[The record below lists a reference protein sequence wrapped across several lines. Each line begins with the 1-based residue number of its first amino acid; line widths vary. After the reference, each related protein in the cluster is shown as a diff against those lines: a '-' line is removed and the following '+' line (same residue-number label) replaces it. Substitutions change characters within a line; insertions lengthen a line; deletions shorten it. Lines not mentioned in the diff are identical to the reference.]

1 MWMDGKRLGVVA
13 LAAGLA
19 AGVAGHANAAE
30 KLVFASYIS
39 EAFTSSKADI
49 WFMDE
54 VEKRSNGE
62 ITFERYFSGSLLSG
76 TDLYPGLMQSAADI
90 VAGVPAAYNRNDFPL
105 SNVSL
110 PFITESP
117 IASGLA
123 FTELMQNSEAL
134 RAEYEKFNA
143 KHLYSRSNPENVAW
157 LSTPIRTV
165 EDFQG
170 KKIRA
175 VLTIANAVEQLGAT
189 SVSMAMAEAVDAL
202 DRGMIDG
209 FTAVPF
215 DASFSVGLDET
226 SKYVSDFG
234 RFGASMITQVSFNL
248 NRWNSLSEEHRA
260 LISQVADEA
269 AEYFTA
275 VLLPEAMAESVDKLC
290 KEMSSGKIETIVF
303 SADEAAK
310 VNEKAR
316 QAVHDEWVSWAA
328 QRAAGV
334 DTRAMLDSYI
344 ELVGK
349 YEAETSYTSGLDAA
363 VAQCGS

>member
-1 MWMDGKRLGVVA
+1 MGFNGKYLGFVA
-13 LAAGLA
+13 LAAGVA
-19 AGVAGHANAAE
+19 TGVVGTANAAE

-76 TDLYPGLMQSAADI
+76 ADLYPGLMQGAADI

-123 FTELMQNSEAL
+123 FTELLQGSEAL
-134 RAEYEKFNA
+134 RKEYEAFNA
-143 KHLYSRSNPENVAW
+143 KQLYSRSNPENVAW

-175 VLTIANAVEQLGAT
+175 VLTIANGVEQLGAT

-202 DRGMIDG
+202 DRGMIDA

-215 DASFSVGLDET
+215 DASFSVGLNEI

-260 LISQVADEA
+260 LITQVAEEA
-269 AEYFTA
+269 GKHFTD
-275 VLLPEAMAESVDKLC
+275 VLLPEALAESVDKLC
-290 KEMSSGKIETIVF
+290 RQIAAGSIEAIVF
-303 SADEAAK
+303 SDEEAEK
-310 VNEKAR
+310 VKDRATE
-316 QAVHDEWVSWAA
+316 AVHDQWVVWAA
-328 QRAAGV
+328 ERSGGT
-334 DTRAMLDSYI
+334 DTRDLLDTYI
-344 ELVGK
+344 ELVRK
-349 YEAETSYTSGLDAA
+349 YEAETSYSSGLDAA
-363 VAQCGS
+363 VAQCGN